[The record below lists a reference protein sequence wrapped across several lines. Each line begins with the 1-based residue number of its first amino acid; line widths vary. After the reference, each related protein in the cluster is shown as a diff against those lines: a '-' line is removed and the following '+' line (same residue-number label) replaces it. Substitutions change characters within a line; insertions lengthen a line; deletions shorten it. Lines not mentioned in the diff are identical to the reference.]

1 MQMMTSPMTS
11 FPKLGNGNGISSNLI
26 SQLAVL
32 ALKLRL
38 QAQTDVSCDVTSR
51 SADLLLRG
59 RVGPVT
65 VKGKGWQSGLGLTCR
80 AIEATVDSCELDVPK
95 LIADQ
100 KLRLLQPA
108 LGKAMVALNAQ
119 DFSHFLTHPLMK
131 ACGDLTFLREGTM
144 IDASS
149 GAVTFYVQK
158 ASQRFQCSLQRSDQE
173 QRRALIQV
181 QGNGDTG
188 DDNNNNNEMAMEIS
202 ASLSDFFNDLVFE
215 LDGTFLTFR
224 DMMVTGKGEAPSVML
239 ALSIKVHKFPSAGLQ
254 F

>member
-1 MQMMTSPMTS
+1 MQIMTSPMTS
-11 FPKLGNGNGISSNLI
+11 FPKRSGGGGVSSNLI

-38 QAQTDVSCDVTSR
+38 KAHIDVTCDVTSR

-65 VKGKGWQSGLGLTCR
+65 VKGKGWQSGLGLSCR
-80 AIEATVDSCELDVPK
+80 AIEATVDSCELDVAR
-95 LIADQ
+95 LLSDQ

-119 DFSHFLTHPLMK
+119 DFGHFITHPLVK
-131 ACGDLTFLREGTM
+131 APQGDLKFIREGTS
-144 IDASS
+144 IDAVS
-149 GAVTFYVQK
+149 GAVTFYVHK
-158 ASQRFQCSLQRSDQE
+158 ASQPFRCVLQRSEDE
-173 QRRALIQV
+173 QRRAFLQV
-181 QGNGDTG
+181 QG
-188 DDNNNNNEMAMEIS
+188 DDETTAFEI
-202 ASLSDFFNDLVFE
+202 AQSLSNFFNDLVFE
-215 LDGTFLTFR
+215 LDGTFLSFR